1 MKHLLLTTIA
11 AVLLVGCASTKQV
24 TKQQTK
30 NVLHD
35 FFDHLNFEGY
45 DRKAFKTI
53 VTDDFH
59 IFEKGINMSR
69 EDFFDFV
76 DSNHSES
83 AISKDWI
90 LSNFRISAHAES
102 AHISYENVGTFVS
115 FNTDGHKETVKLY
128 WLENAYL
135 VREKGLLK
143 IKFLHSEEIKKE
155 VSVRKHDGKT
165 GEELKAKGK

>member
-1 MKHLLLTTIA
+1 
-11 AVLLVGCASTKQV
+11 
-24 TKQQTK
+24 
-30 NVLHD
+30 
-35 FFDHLNFEGY
+35 
-45 DRKAFKTI
+45 
-53 VTDDFH
+53 
-59 IFEKGINMSR
+59 MSR
-69 EDFFDFV
+69 KDFFDFV

-90 LSNFRISAHAES
+90 LSNFRIFAHAKS

-115 FNTDGHKETVKLY
+115 LNADGHEETVKLY

-155 VSVRKHDGKT
+155 VSVRKHGGKA
-165 GEELKAKGK
+165 GKELKAEGK

>member
-1 MKHLLLTTIA
+1 MKKVIISIA
-11 AVLLVGCASTKQV
+11 AVLLVGCASTQQV
-24 TKQQTK
+24 TKQQAK

-35 FFDHLNFEGY
+35 FFNHLDFKNY
-45 DRKAFKTI
+45 DRNTFNAI

-69 EDFFDFV
+69 KDFFDFV
-76 DSNHSES
+76 DSIHSES
-83 AISKDWI
+83 AISNDWI

-155 VSVRKHDGKT
+155 VSVRKHGGKT
-165 GEELKAKGK
+165 VEELKAEAK